1 MSYKSSQSE
10 QYFPPP
16 AFYFSVEIDGQ
27 SNGFDTQFQEV
38 SGLEVEQETETISIG
53 GQNTYTYKV
62 PKKVKYPNLVL
73 KRGLISESSALME
86 WCKKQFTTENTKIE
100 PKPII
105 VHLEDATGD
114 IVMSWSIENAWP
126 LKWSVSGF
134 NAQENKIAVESIE
147 LAYRNFKII

>member
-1 MSYKSSQSE
+1 MSYKSSNEE

-16 AFYFSVEIDGQ
+16 SFYFSVEIDGT
-27 SNGFDTQFQEV
+27 GYDDTLFQEV
-38 SGLEVEQETETISIG
+38 SGLEVEQETETISEG
-53 GQNTYTYKV
+53 GQNTYTWKV

-73 KRGLISESSALME
+73 KRGLLTDDSKLMD

-100 PKPII
+100 PKNIK
-105 VHLEDATGD
+105 VHLEDAQGNCIMT
-114 IVMSWSIENAWP
+114 WSVENAWP

-147 LAYRNFKII
+147 LAYRNFKIV